1 MPMQA
6 GGFSGRLFAGLRSMR
21 TRFLMWLLLPREVR
35 AVLAEA
41 KAGRSKPLAAKMVAD
56 AFIKMAGK
64 LPPPTERQL
73 AKMNPTDR
81 GRLEN
86 MMRMARATEAAG
98 LDRTP
103 TRQRN
108 GRDVVVDALDEETL
122 RSAPVAVLVER
133 FLDLVVAMHWCSDAG
148 RITHYNRLYKRLR
161 AIEEALKARNPD
173 GRSELLPYLTD
184 RNPGIRGFAASCC
197 REVAPAEAEA
207 ALKTLT
213 YDTAG
218 GFGASVQM
226 DLKIPDM
233 IARWEEEKRQKDAQL
248 GA

>member
-1 MPMQA
+1 MT
-6 GGFSGRLFAGLRSMR
+6 GGLRDRFVAKLKATR

-35 AVLAEA
+35 AALAEA
-41 KAGRSKPLAAKMVAD
+41 KGGRSNPLAAKIVAD

-73 AKMNPTDR
+73 AKMSPTDR
-81 GRLEN
+81 GRLDN

-122 RSAPVAVLVER
+122 RSAPVDLLVDR
-133 FLDLVVAMHWCSDAG
+133 FLDLAVALHWCNEAG
-148 RITHYNRLYKRLR
+148 RITRYNRLSKRIY
-161 AIEEALKARNPD
+161 AIEKALKARDPD
-173 GRSELLPYLTD
+173 GSSALFPYLTD
-184 RNPGIRGFAASCC
+184 RNPGIRRFAASCC
-197 REVAPAEAEA
+197 REIAPAEAAA
-207 ALKTLT
+207 ALATLN

-218 GFGASVQM
+218 GFGASVQISLEM
-226 DLKIPDM
+226 PAM
-233 IARWEEEKRQKDAQL
+233 IARWEEEKRQKDAQSS
-248 GA
+248 A